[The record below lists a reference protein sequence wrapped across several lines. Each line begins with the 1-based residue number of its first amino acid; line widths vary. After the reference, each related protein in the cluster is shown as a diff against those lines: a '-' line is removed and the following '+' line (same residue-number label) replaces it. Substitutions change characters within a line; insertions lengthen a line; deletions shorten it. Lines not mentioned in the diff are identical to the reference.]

1 VAAALPPLV
10 QPTQDFSALPFP
22 EVALDAQ
29 PLDVLLAVMRDKRLH
44 PEVRMRAA
52 QVALPFTALKPA
64 EVKLGK
70 KEQAQQAA
78 DGAVTG
84 GSKFQPGR
92 RPLAVVPREA

>member
-1 VAAALPPLV
+1 
-10 QPTQDFSALPFP
+10 
-22 EVALDAQ
+22 
-29 PLDVLLAVMRDKRLH
+29 
-44 PEVRMRAA
+44 MRAA